1 MNYNQDCGLDL
12 PSLYLIDGPTVPVVS
27 LSDMKKH
34 LRVDHSDDDDFITAI
49 TDACTQHIDGGEGK
63 LGRALVSQT
72 WELRFGS
79 FLRGFAG
86 SGYHRSFRRNY
97 SIELPLPP
105 LLAVDSVKYYDIDDV
120 LQTVSTDLYDV
131 IGIGGIKPGFI
142 SLKKDQSW
150 PTTFARHEAV
160 IVRFIA
166 GYVDTSV
173 SPAIGEVPAPIV
185 AAIKL
190 MTATLYENRDS
201 VVIGQTAIE
210 LPWAAKAL
218 LEPYRI
224 YSH

>member
-12 PSLYLIDGPTVPVVS
+12 PSLYLIEGPSVPVVS

-34 LRVDHSDDDDFITAI
+34 LRVDHSDDDDLIEAI
-49 TDACTQHIDGGEGK
+49 TDACTRHIDGGEGK
-63 LGRALVSQT
+63 LGRALISQT
-72 WELRFGS
+72 WELRLNS
-79 FLRGFAG
+79 FLRGFSG

-105 LLAVDSVKYYDIDDV
+105 LLAVENIKYYDSDDV
-120 LQTVSTDLYDV
+120 LQTASTDLYEV
-131 IGIGGIKPGFI
+131 IGIGGLKPGFI

-150 PTTFARHEAV
+150 PTTFSRHEAV

-166 GYVDTSV
+166 GYVDTSQ
-173 SPAIGEVPAPIV
+173 SPAVGEVPAPII

-190 MTATLYENRDS
+190 TAGTLYANRES
-201 VVIGQTAIE
+201 MVIGQTAVE

-218 LEPYRI
+218 LDPYRV